1 MNAFQVQNMCGI
13 AGALIPAAQT
23 TFCAGLVCT
32 AVDKDTCCQPDALCS
47 TLQTSSEIQ
56 NLCGDGGTLIA
67 AASSTLCN
75 GVACN
80 ALDKLTCCKPPAPP
94 PPTLE
99 PGSGTSNQVCA
110 ATKTC
115 SCSNGVVASGDSC
128 IFDKAENC
136 ESCKKG
142 YFLKKPK
149 GAGYCASTVDGADR
163 TSQNDCNDV
172 TQVRLAPCTTKATCE
187 ATLGESRKWTMT
199 QRGTA
204 SCSLCPTGFFQK
216 YDVSTA
222 TSCDAWTPCTSAE
235 AEKIA
240 ATTAAAIAA
249 SKNAADASIAA
260 PTGADGTATTG
271 GGSGGNAG
279 GDSGGNTAGSGGPSA
294 DDEADTA
301 ADAAS
306 DVSGTPEPVPAGG
319 TFGGGV
325 VLGMFLSVLIIGMG
339 VGGVLLWK
347 RQQEKKEPSASPE
360 PELPARPIAQDSDA
374 NGNSL
379 EMVGITINNSVNT
392 VRGSNTQ
399 LRNMLDGGDVINP
412 VGAEEQQHH
421 ERNSTQLP
429 SNRAKHTDDQGKRY
443 PTLRLP
449 HFCCRRVITMM

>member
-1 MNAFQVQNMCGI
+1 
-13 AGALIPAAQT
+13 
-23 TFCAGLVCT
+23 
-32 AVDKDTCCQPDALCS
+32 
-47 TLQTSSEIQ
+47 
-56 NLCGDGGTLIA
+56 
-67 AASSTLCN
+67 
-75 GVACN
+75 
-80 ALDKLTCCKPPAPP
+80 
-94 PPTLE
+94 
-99 PGSGTSNQVCA
+99 
-110 ATKTC
+110 
-115 SCSNGVVASGDSC
+115 
-128 IFDKAENC
+128 
-136 ESCKKG
+136 
-142 YFLKKPK
+142 
-149 GAGYCASTVDGADR
+149 
-163 TSQNDCNDV
+163 
-172 TQVRLAPCTTKATCE
+172 
-187 ATLGESRKWTMT
+187 MT

-249 SKNAADASIAA
+249 SNDAADASIAA

-319 TFGGGV
+319 TFGGGI
-325 VLGMFLSVLIIGMG
+325 VLGMFLSVLIIGMS

-360 PELPARPIAQDSDA
+360 PELPVRPIVQDSDA

-412 VGAEEQQHH
+412 VGAEEQEHH
-421 ERNSTQLP
+421 RRNSTQLP
-429 SNRAKHTDDQGKRY
+429 PNWAKHTDDQGKRY
-443 PTLRLP
+443 YSNSETQESQWTAPEGATRGSVPT
-449 HFCCRRVITMM
+449 RRPSQKPRRSSTEQNPNRERRPSNNPMYGQGENESSL